1 MMNEERGAK
10 GEERTLPRDGIRDA
24 RRSPRSSLFALRSTL
39 GWTRT
44 SYAFFGAFCLLA
56 FLIGYVWWPL
66 LSEYLATFNPNY
78 PWYVQFDWLLL
89 GDFAF
94 MTLLI
99 MARPDLRSDSRI
111 VLVGLVG
118 GLVIEAWGTQTHLW
132 NYYTAE
138 RPPLWIVPAWPIAS
152 LAIERMV
159 RISKGDEREAKSD
172 IAAAVALRPS
182 PLALRVW
189 AIAYW
194 VIFPAFLALMV
205 WFVAPTFD
213 KSLTWA
219 ALAASALIVV
229 TPTDHRRAVL
239 TFACGTGLGY
249 FLELWGTTREC
260 WTYYTFETPP
270 VFAVLAHGLAA
281 VAFWRAGLLLGWLWE
296 SVAVGHRMRSPE
308 RHS

>member
-1 MMNEERGAK
+1 M
-10 GEERTLPRDGIRDA
+10 
-24 RRSPRSSLFALRSTL
+24 RSLTSLF
-39 GWTRT
+39 GWNRT

-66 LSEYLATFNPNY
+66 LSDYLATFNPDY

-99 MARPDLRSDSRI
+99 MARPDLRTDARI
-111 VLVGLVG
+111 VSVGLIG

-159 RISKGDEREAKSD
+159 RMARGAERGAN
-172 IAAAVALRPS
+172 AAALSPFALRS
-182 PLALRVW
+182 APLASRVW

-194 VIFPAFLALMV
+194 IIFPAFLVLMV
-205 WFVAPTFD
+205 AFVAPTFD

-219 ALAASALIVV
+219 ALAVSVLIVA

-249 FLELWGTTREC
+249 FLELWGTTRAC

-270 VFAVLAHGLAA
+270 LFAVLAHGLAA
-281 VAFWRAGLLLGWLWE
+281 VAFWRAGLLVGWMWTRAGAG
-296 SVAVGHRMRSPE
+296 SARAPE
-308 RHS
+308 HKPS

>member
-1 MMNEERGAK
+1 M
-10 GEERTLPRDGIRDA
+10 
-24 RRSPRSSLFALRSTL
+24 RSFTSLL
-39 GWTRT
+39 GWNRT

-66 LSEYLATFNPNY
+66 LNDYLATFNPDY

-99 MARPDLRSDSRI
+99 MARPDLRTDARI
-111 VLVGLVG
+111 VGVGLIG

-159 RISKGDEREAKSD
+159 RMVERRERRE
-172 IAAAVALRPS
+172 VGHVHPPS
-182 PLALRVW
+182 SRLPPLWKAT
-189 AIAYW
+189 YW
-194 VIFPAFLALMV
+194 LIFPAFLVLMV
-205 WFVAPTFD
+205 AFVAPTFD

-219 ALAASALIVV
+219 ALAASVLIVA

-239 TFACGTGLGY
+239 TFVCGTGLGY
-249 FLELWGTTREC
+249 FLELWGTTRAC

-281 VAFWRAGLLLGWLWE
+281 VAFWRAGLLVGWLWN
-296 SVAVGHRMRSPE
+296 SVARVHKVPSPE
-308 RHS
+308 RHP

>member
-1 MMNEERGAK
+1 MSEERGS
-10 GEERTLPRDGIRDA
+10 
-24 RRSPRSSLFALRSTL
+24 RSDDREANAGATIVLRSLL
-39 GWTRT
+39 GWNRT

-66 LSEYLATFNPNY
+66 LSDYLATFNPDY

-99 MARPDLRSDSRI
+99 MARPDLRTDARI
-111 VLVGLVG
+111 VAVGLVG

-159 RISKGDEREAKSD
+159 RSVERRTKSEARGSVRRSLF
-172 IAAAVALRPS
+172 APRFTWPF
-182 PLALRVW
+182 
-189 AIAYW
+189 AYW
-194 VIFPAFLALMV
+194 LIFPAFLVLMV
-205 WFVAPTFD
+205 AFVAPTFD

-219 ALAASALIVV
+219 ALAASVLIVA
-229 TPTDHRRAVL
+229 TPTDHRRAL
-239 TFACGTGLGY
+239 ITFACGTGLGY
-249 FLELWGTTREC
+249 FLELWGTTRAC

-270 VFAVLAHGLAA
+270 LFAVLAHGLAA
-281 VAFWRAGLLLGWLWE
+281 VAFWRAGLLVGWLWN
-296 SVAVGHRMRSPE
+296 SVARVHKMPSPE
-308 RHS
+308 RHP

>member
-1 MMNEERGAK
+1 MSRSGHVEEVRPAR
-10 GEERTLPRDGIRDA
+10 ERE
-24 RRSPRSSLFALRSTL
+24 RSSLVALPSVL
-39 GWTRT
+39 GWNRT

-66 LSEYLATFNPNY
+66 LSDYLATFNPAY

-99 MARPDLRSDSRI
+99 MARPDLRTDARI
-111 VLVGLVG
+111 VCVGLIG

-159 RISKGDEREAKSD
+159 RALERGGGERGSGE
-172 IAAAVALRPS
+172 RPV
-182 PLALRVW
+182 PLVW
-189 AIAYW
+189 GLAYW
-194 VIFPAFLALMV
+194 LIFPAFLGLMV
-205 WFVAPTFD
+205 VFVAPTFD

-219 ALAASALIVV
+219 ALAASVLIVV
-229 TPTDHRRAVL
+229 TPTNHWRAVL
-239 TFACGTGLGY
+239 TFVCGSALGY
-249 FLELWGTTREC
+249 FLELWGTTRAC

-281 VAFWRAGLLLGWLWE
+281 VAFWRAGLLVGWAWARIRSEPHE
-296 SVAVGHRMRSPE
+296 SKREKHGQAEMPSPE
-308 RHS
+308 RYP

>member
-1 MMNEERGAK
+1 MRPTGQRQAERPARAQ
-10 GEERTLPRDGIRDA
+10 EHERSTLH
-24 RRSPRSSLFALRSTL
+24 ALRSTL

-44 SYAFFGAFCLLA
+44 SYAFLGAFCLLA

-66 LSEYLATFNPNY
+66 LSDYLATFNPAY

-99 MARPDLRSDSRI
+99 MARPDLRTDARI
-111 VLVGLVG
+111 VGVGLIG

-159 RISKGDEREAKSD
+159 RTLEQGGRERGS
-172 IAAAVALRPS
+172 AALPA
-182 PLALRVW
+182 PLAWR
-189 AIAYW
+189 IAYW
-194 VIFPAFLALMV
+194 LVFPAFVVLMV
-205 WFVAPTFD
+205 IFVAPTFD

-219 ALAASALIVV
+219 ALAASVLIVI
-229 TPTDHRRAVL
+229 TPTDHRRALV

-249 FLELWGTTREC
+249 FLELWGTTRAC
-260 WTYYTFETPP
+260 WTYYTLETPP
-270 VFAVLAHGLAA
+270 IFAVLAHGLAA
-281 VAFWRAGLLLGWLWE
+281 VAFWRAGLLVGWLWVRFRPE
-296 SVAVGHRMRSPE
+296 SHAMKRGTRMPPETPSPE
-308 RHS
+308 RYP

>member
-1 MMNEERGAK
+1 M
-10 GEERTLPRDGIRDA
+10 
-24 RRSPRSSLFALRSTL
+24 RSLTSLF
-39 GWTRT
+39 GWNRT

-56 FLIGYVWWPL
+56 FLIGYIWWPL
-66 LSEYLATFNPNY
+66 LSDYMATFNPNY

-99 MARPDLRSDSRI
+99 MARPDLRTDARI
-111 VLVGLVG
+111 VAVGLIG

-159 RISKGDEREAKSD
+159 RMVERRGRNEVGHVPS
-172 IAAAVALRPS
+172 LSTRPL
-182 PLALRVW
+182 PFWKAT
-189 AIAYW
+189 YW
-194 VIFPAFLALMV
+194 LIFPAFLVLMV
-205 WFVAPTFD
+205 AFVAPTFD

-219 ALAASALIVV
+219 ALAASVLIVA

-249 FLELWGTTREC
+249 FLELWGTTRAC

-281 VAFWRAGLLLGWLWE
+281 VAFWRAGLLVGSLW
-296 SVAVGHRMRSPE
+296 SIVTRDHKMPSPE
-308 RHS
+308 RNP

>member
-1 MMNEERGAK
+1 M
-10 GEERTLPRDGIRDA
+10 
-24 RRSPRSSLFALRSTL
+24 RSLTSLF
-39 GWTRT
+39 GWNRT

-66 LSEYLATFNPNY
+66 LRDYLATFNPDY

-99 MARPDLRSDSRI
+99 MARPDLRSDARI
-111 VLVGLVG
+111 VAVGLIG

-159 RISKGDEREAKSD
+159 RIAGQSARSEERGSVRSTRFAP
-172 IAAAVALRPS
+172 RFTW
-182 PLALRVW
+182 R
-189 AIAYW
+189 IAYW
-194 VIFPAFLALMV
+194 LIFPAFLVLMV
-205 WFVAPTFD
+205 AFVAPTFD

-219 ALAASALIVV
+219 ALAASVLIVV

-239 TFACGTGLGY
+239 TFVCGTGLGY
-249 FLELWGTTREC
+249 FLELWGTTRAC

-281 VAFWRAGLLLGWLWE
+281 VAFWRAGLFVGWLWN
-296 SVAVGHRMRSPE
+296 SVARVYKMPLPE
-308 RHS
+308 RHP

>member
-1 MMNEERGAK
+1 MRDVVKEEGRGK
-10 GEERTLPRDGIRDA
+10 REEGTLPRP
-24 RRSPRSSLFALRSTL
+24 SVLPPPTSLLALL

-99 MARPDLRSDSRI
+99 MARPDLRSDGRI

-138 RPPLWIVPAWPIAS
+138 RPPLWIIPAWPIAS

-159 RISKGDEREAKSD
+159 RIAEMGGGKSAKW
-172 IAAAVALRPS
+172 LL
-182 PLALRVW
+182 PLPASLFPRAW
-189 AIAYW
+189 TIAYW
-194 VIFPAFLALMV
+194 AIFPAFLALMV

-229 TPTDHRRAVL
+229 TPTDHRRAVI
-239 TFACGTGLGY
+239 TFLCGSGLGY

-270 VFAVLAHGLAA
+270 LFAVLAHGLAA
-281 VAFWRAGLLLGWLWE
+281 VAFWRAGLLAGWLWE
-296 SVAVGHRMRSPE
+296 IVAGGRRMRSPE
-308 RHS
+308 QHS